1 MFFRL
6 QMFDLDSDKELF
18 LIKLP
23 NEVKLTIISQ
33 LFVYNYIIK
42 QLIKYQKK
50 FNDLTLDFN
59 ALKHGDRFKVVIFK
73 ISNNL
78 LRFK

>member
-50 FNDLTLDFN
+50 FNNTNFLNKFIVYLFIIQ
-59 ALKHGDRFKVVIFK
+59 VIFT
-73 ISNNL
+73 
-78 LRFK
+78 